1 VSSSFCLAKIW
12 FGSSFPVQVF
22 VYLSGFW
29 WPEKLEIG
37 FFLVLFC
44 RTQLARQLQQ
54 ERAQVV
60 CSNKVA
66 RKRLAR
72 RHSRNGP
79 WTHESCFDVMYFY
92 VGGVF
97 RMWNVVFT

>member
-37 FFLVLFC
+37 FFFGFVLPHTASAPITAGT
-44 RTQLARQLQQ
+44 RT
-54 ERAQVV
+54 
-60 CSNKVA
+60 S
-66 RKRLAR
+66 
-72 RHSRNGP
+72 
-79 WTHESCFDVMYFY
+79 
-92 VGGVF
+92 GVQ
-97 RMWNVVFT
+97 